1 MPNSVLVTGGYG
13 FLGRAVARRFQQHG
27 YRVLGIGH
35 GRWAPEE
42 ADAHG
47 FSSWLDAGVTL
58 SSLLSLREPLDLI
71 VHCGGNGSVGFSLIN
86 PLEDFHKTVQTTA
99 DLLEFMRLSSSRA
112 LLVYPSSA
120 AVYGAKPDRPIK
132 ETDAL
137 APISPYG
144 VHKKIVEEL
153 LASYSRSYGI
163 RVAVVRFFS
172 IYGPGLTKQLLWDAS
187 MRLRAARESPAVFW
201 GTGEETRD
209 WIYSEDAAAL
219 ILAVSQTSELF
230 ITVNGAS
237 GRRLTVKDT
246 LTLLNDALDTKNTFV
261 FNQLVR
267 EGDPRFYHADM
278 GRAGALNWTPVVSL
292 ESGIQSYANWL
303 RSLRNEAKG

>member
-13 FLGRAVARRFQQHG
+13 FLGRAVARRFQQQG

-42 ADAHG
+42 AHAHG
-47 FSSWLDAGVTL
+47 FSFWLDAGVTL
-58 SSLLSLREPLDLI
+58 SSLMTLREPLDLI
-71 VHCGGNGSVGFSLIN
+71 VHCGGNGSVGFSLTN
-86 PLEDFHKTVQTTA
+86 PLEDFYKTVQGTA
-99 DLLEFMRLSSSRA
+99 DLLEFMRLTSSRA

-120 AVYGAKPDRPIK
+120 AVYGSKPDRPIK
-132 ETDAL
+132 ESDSL

-144 VHKKIVEEL
+144 VHKKVVEEL
-153 LASYSRSYGI
+153 LASYSQSYGI

-187 MRLRAARESPAVFW
+187 MRLRAAKEEPAVFW

-209 WIYSEDAAAL
+209 WINSEDAAAL
-219 ILAVSQTSELF
+219 MFVVSQTTEPF
-230 ITVNGAS
+230 TMINGGS
-237 GRRLTVKDT
+237 GRRVTVKDT
-246 LTLLNDALDTKNTFV
+246 LTLLNNALNTGSSFV

-278 GRAGALNWTPVVSL
+278 ERARALNWTTKVSL
-292 ESGIQSYANWL
+292 ESGIEIYSNWL
-303 RSLRNEAKG
+303 RSLRKEADG